1 MSRNIEMTTLE
12 LVVTREALE
21 RYGRKAEVSATEY
34 EAELAKGEGNPI
46 PLPWLILV
54 YFRMLLNRFWIL

>member
-34 EAELAKGEGNPI
+34 EAELAN
-46 PLPWLILV
+46 
-54 YFRMLLNRFWIL
+54 FRMLLNRFWIL